1 KGLKDHDARYEQAE
15 EFLELCY
22 KYWEGSWEND
32 AVKKDKAR
40 RVFTDP
46 SKVHTIHH
54 HGKYY
59 QSEGVFQVSPS
70 VQRTPT
76 LFQAGASPKGMQ
88 FATRHAECVFIGG
101 DKPEKIR
108 EQ

>member
-1 KGLKDHDARYEQAE
+1 FASLDHLTQGRIGWNIVTGYLDSAERLIGQKGLKDHDARYEQAE

-46 SKVHTIHH
+46 SKVHT
-54 HGKYY
+54 
-59 QSEGVFQVSPS
+59 
-70 VQRTPT
+70 
-76 LFQAGASPKGMQ
+76 
-88 FATRHAECVFIGG
+88 
-101 DKPEKIR
+101 
-108 EQ
+108 

>member
-1 KGLKDHDARYEQAE
+1 M
-15 EFLELCY
+15 
-22 KYWEGSWEND
+22 
-32 AVKKDKAR
+32 
-40 RVFTDP
+40 
-46 SKVHTIHH
+46 
-54 HGKYY
+54 
-59 QSEGVFQVSPS
+59 SPS

-108 EQ
+108 EQVKRFVRLLNSKDVQVMTSKSLSA

>member
-1 KGLKDHDARYEQAE
+1 M
-15 EFLELCY
+15 
-22 KYWEGSWEND
+22 
-32 AVKKDKAR
+32 
-40 RVFTDP
+40 
-46 SKVHTIHH
+46 
-54 HGKYY
+54 
-59 QSEGVFQVSPS
+59 FQVSPS

-108 EQ
+108 EQVKRFVLLPNSKDAQRMILKCLSA